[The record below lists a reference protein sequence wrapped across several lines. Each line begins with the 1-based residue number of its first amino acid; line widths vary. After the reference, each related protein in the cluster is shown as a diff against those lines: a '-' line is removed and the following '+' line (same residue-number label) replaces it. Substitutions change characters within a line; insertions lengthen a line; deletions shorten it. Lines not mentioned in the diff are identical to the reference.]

1 MHFFGG
7 PAWVD
12 VLVTVFVTVLASNGF
27 WAILQR
33 KFDRNSTEKKLLV
46 GLAHDRI
53 IYVGEEFI
61 ARGWITYDEYEDFM
75 KYLYMPYAEYGGNG
89 AAERISDE
97 VKKLPLKTNDNRRE
111 HRVKKVNNN
120 GHTQQNAVV
129 RSMYRTNHH

>member
-1 MHFFGG
+1 MHFLGG

-27 WAILQR
+27 WTILQK
-33 KFDRNSTEKKLLV
+33 KFDQNSTEKKLLV

-53 IYVGEEFI
+53 IYIGEGFI

-75 KYLYMPYAEYGGNG
+75 KYLYEPYAEYGGNG
-89 AAERISDE
+89 AAERISAE

-111 HRVKKVNNN
+111 HRTKRVNYN
-120 GHTQQNAVV
+120 GNT
-129 RSMYRTNHH
+129 

>member
-7 PAWVD
+7 PVWVD
-12 VLVTVFVTVLASNGF
+12 VLVTVFVAVLASNGF
-27 WAILQR
+27 WAILQK

-53 IYVGEEFI
+53 IYVGERFI

-97 VKKLPLKTNDNRRE
+97 VKKLPLKANDNRRE
-111 HRVKKVNNN
+111 HLVKRVKINE
-120 GHTQQNAVV
+120 HT
-129 RSMYRTNHH
+129 

>member
-27 WAILQR
+27 WAILQK

-53 IYVGEEFI
+53 IYVGEGFI

-75 KYLYMPYAEYGGNG
+75 KYLYEPYTEYGGNG
-89 AAERISDE
+89 VAERISDE
-97 VKKLPLKTNDNRRE
+97 VKKLPLKTKDSRRE

-120 GHTQQNAVV
+120 EHT
-129 RSMYRTNHH
+129 

>member
-27 WAILQR
+27 WALLQ
-33 KFDRNSTEKKLLV
+33 KKLDQNSTEKKLLV

-53 IYVGEEFI
+53 IYVGEGFI

-75 KYLYMPYAEYGGNG
+75 KYLYEPYANYGGNG
-89 AAERISDE
+89 TAERISDE
-97 VKKLPLKTNDNRRE
+97 VKKLPLKTNGNLRG
-111 HRVKKVNNN
+111 HRVRRVP
-120 GHTQQNAVV
+120 HDE
-129 RSMYRTNHH
+129 RT